1 LSRYPNA
8 AVVLAA
14 LRRAMVVDAERGP
27 FAGQPEVMR
36 PDNGLE
42 FAAGAIRR
50 SRAALGVELLPTS
63 AYKRYRKGKVSGSSA
78 PRGVWSN
85 PQLSW
90 EELEGR
96 FLGLMAYPAPRV
108 VGGPA

>member
-1 LSRYPNA
+1 VGFLSRYPNA

-50 SRAALGVELLPTS
+50 CRAALGVELCRPPPIS
-63 AYKRYRKGKVSGSSA
+63 AT
-78 PRGVWSN
+78 
-85 PQLSW
+85 
-90 EELEGR
+90 GR
-96 FLGLMAYPAPRV
+96 AR
-108 VGGPA
+108 